1 MAEFTAD
8 LQSLR
13 FPFLDIDNMEIQNFM
28 MPFSCESFLGSPEA
42 EFPGNLLEENFPAL
56 VQCVDHNEVP
66 VLVPIINSVKNEI
79 HEGQKRKA
87 TDIWEPSSAN
97 STPAVFESGSKTKN
111 VDFLHLV
118 HFIIFFMHS
127 FLHIYDTVIDVLFVL
142 HVFRVVEEARE

>member
-66 VLVPIINSVKNEI
+66 VLVPIGSVKNEI

-87 TDIWEPSSAN
+87 TDICEPSSAN
-97 STPAVFESGSKTKN
+97 STPAVSESGSKTKN
-111 VDFLHLV
+111 VNFLPLV
-118 HFIIFFMHS
+118 HFIIFFMHN
-127 FLHIYDTVIDVLFVL
+127 FLNLYKIEINVLFFL
-142 HVFRVVEEARE
+142 HVFRVLEEARE